1 LDANTLDTRRI
12 AVTIERQIA
21 FIQMNFG
28 EWLSLSDVEREAEKL
43 RWHAFEPG
51 YWHSIA
57 VEATARFAAEFG
69 STRHV
74 TQVFKACTA
83 RAS

>member
-43 RWHAFEPG
+43 RWHAF
-51 YWHSIA
+51 
-57 VEATARFAAEFG
+57 
-69 STRHV
+69 
-74 TQVFKACTA
+74 
-83 RAS
+83 